1 MIKAILVDDE
11 INGAEALGA
20 LIRENCPEVNVIAIE
35 TDPESGIDLI
45 RRLHPDLLFLDIEMP
60 LMSGFELLEKIKDI
74 PVQVVFTTAFDQYA
88 VKAFKHNA
96 VDYLLKPVIVSELMA
111 SVERVASRVKA
122 NENNADF
129 NLDSLLM
136 KIRGLQTRKLAVPSM
151 NEIIYVDQ
159 DSISYLEADS
169 NYTNIILTTGEKLS
183 STKTLKEYEA
193 MLDKDFLRVFKTY
206 IINLNHVKKFI
217 KKDGG
222 YILMSDGSNIAVSRE
237 KRQMVLEILSSR

>member
-20 LIRENCPEVNVIAIE
+20 LIRENCPEVDVIAIE
-35 TDPESGIDLI
+35 TDPEVGIDLI
-45 RRLHPDLLFLDIEMP
+45 RRLRPDVLFLDIEMP

-74 PVQVVFTTAFDQYA
+74 PLQVVFTTAFDQYA

-96 VDYLLKPVIVSELMA
+96 VDYLLKPVIVEELKA
-111 SVERVASRVKA
+111 SVDRVTNLTKA
-122 NENNADF
+122 KGSVESDLEN
-129 NLDSLLM
+129 LLLR
-136 KIRGLQTRKLAVPSM
+136 IRGLQNRKLAVPSM

-159 DSISYLEADS
+159 DAISYLEADS
-169 NYTNIILTTGEKLS
+169 NYTNIILTTGEKLN

-193 MLDKDFLRVFKTY
+193 LLDKDFLRVFKTY

-222 YILMSDGSNIAVSRE
+222 YILMSDGSSIAVSRE